1 MQQRKGATS
10 AAAAASTGPM
20 TTMIHQD
27 SNAAAS
33 SGQPL
38 ASTFAS
44 LLQRLTRL
52 NTAIKSAMS
61 KREEEIGDH
70 EGYRRY

>member
-10 AAAAASTGPM
+10 AATAAGPI
-20 TTMIHQD
+20 TTVIHQE
-27 SNAAAS
+27 SNTAPA
-33 SGQPL
+33 GGGPPL

-52 NTAIKSAMS
+52 NTAIKSAMT
-61 KREEEIGDH
+61 KHEEEIDDH